1 MVNIYIV
8 TSDIKVFNKLNQNLK
23 NTSYMKINS
32 VLMNSIDDLIERI
45 DNHQDVDV
53 ALISEDV
60 VNDISYNVIDREIV
74 KVRNTPYLI
83 INTSEKILMD
93 AIHSNAQDIILL
105 NNLDIDRAIW
115 SIMHSLERNKMINR
129 LYEDSIEDELTGL
142 YNRRGFLRLAK
153 DAIRFMDVPDYHILF
168 IDMDKMKLI
177 NDKHGHDMGDK
188 ALKEAA
194 KILRAS
200 FREGD
205 IISRYGGDEF
215 IIFVSSMNDEALEKI
230 KKRIN
235 NNVSKFNDNNKS
247 VYKLG
252 LTIGHTKIDYLK
264 KESLQQVINRADKMM
279 YSNK

>member
-83 INTSEKILMD
+83 INTSKKILMD

-264 KESLQQVINRADKMM
+264 KESLQQVINRADKIM

>member
-8 TSDIKVFNKLNQNLK
+8 TNDIKVFEKLNKSFNK
-23 NTSYMKINS
+23 TCYMKINS
-32 VLMNSIDDLIERI
+32 IKLDSIDALIHRI

-53 ALISEDV
+53 ALISENV
-60 VNDISYNVIDREIV
+60 VNEVSYNRIDREVV

-83 INTSEKILMD
+83 INTSEKILME

-105 NNLDIDRAIW
+105 NNLDIDRAMW

-153 DAIRFMDVPDYHILF
+153 DAIRFMDIPNYHIIF

-177 NDKHGHDMGDK
+177 NDNHGHDMGDN

-194 KILRAS
+194 KILRMS

-215 IIFVSSMNDEALEKI
+215 IVFVSSMRDDALDNI
-230 KKRIN
+230 KKRIKD
-235 NNVSKFNDNNKS
+235 NVNLFNKNGKS
-247 VYKLG
+247 VYELG
-252 LTIGHTKIDYLK
+252 LTIGHAKTDQAKN
-264 KESLQQVINRADKMM
+264 ESLQEIINKADKIM
-279 YSNK
+279 YLNK

>member
-8 TSDIKVFNKLNQNLK
+8 TSDIKVFNKLDQNLK

-32 VLMNSIDDLIERI
+32 VLMNSMDDLIERI

-83 INTSEKILMD
+83 INTSKKILMD

-264 KESLQQVINRADKMM
+264 KESLQQVINRADKIM

>member
-8 TSDIKVFNKLNQNLK
+8 TNDIKVFEKLNKSFNK
-23 NTSYMKINS
+23 TSYVKINS
-32 VLMNSIDDLIERI
+32 IKLDSIDALIDRI

-53 ALISEDV
+53 ALISENV
-60 VNDISYNVIDREIV
+60 VNEVSYNTIDREVV

-83 INTSEKILMD
+83 INTSEKILME

-105 NNLDIDRAIW
+105 NNLDIDRAMW

-153 DAIRFMDVPDYHILF
+153 DAIRFMDIPNYHIIF

-177 NDKHGHDMGDK
+177 NDNHGHDMGDN

-194 KILRAS
+194 KILRMS

-215 IIFVSSMNDEALEKI
+215 IVFVSSMKDDALDNI
-230 KKRIN
+230 KKRIKD
-235 NNVSKFNDNNKS
+235 NVNLFNKNGKS
-247 VYKLG
+247 VYELG
-252 LTIGHTKIDYLK
+252 LTIGHAKTDQAKN
-264 KESLQQVINRADKMM
+264 ESLQEIINRADKIM
-279 YSNK
+279 YLNK

>member
-8 TSDIKVFNKLNQNLK
+8 TSDIKVFNKLDQNLK

-32 VLMNSIDDLIERI
+32 VLMNSMDDLIERI

-60 VNDISYNVIDREIV
+60 VNDISYNAIDREIV

-264 KESLQQVINRADKMM
+264 KESLQQVINRADKIM

>member
-8 TSDIKVFNKLNQNLK
+8 TSDIKVFNKLDQNLK

-83 INTSEKILMD
+83 INTSKKILMD

-194 KILRAS
+194 KILRSS

>member
-8 TSDIKVFNKLNQNLK
+8 TSDIKVFNKLDQNLK

-264 KESLQQVINRADKMM
+264 KESLQQVINRADKIM

>member
-8 TSDIKVFNKLNQNLK
+8 TNDIEVFEKLNKSFNK
-23 NTSYMKINS
+23 TSYMKINS
-32 VLMNSIDDLIERI
+32 IKLDSIDALIDRI
-45 DNHQDVDV
+45 DNHQDDDV
-53 ALISEDV
+53 ALISENV
-60 VNDISYNVIDREIV
+60 VNEVSYNRIDREVV

-83 INTSEKILMD
+83 INTSEKILME

-105 NNLDIDRAIW
+105 NNLDIDRAMW

-153 DAIRFMDVPDYHILF
+153 DAIRFMDIPNYHIIF

-177 NDKHGHDMGDK
+177 NDNHGHDMGDN

-194 KILRAS
+194 KILRMS

-215 IIFVSSMNDEALEKI
+215 IVFVSSMRDDALDNI
-230 KKRIN
+230 KKRIKD
-235 NNVSKFNDNNKS
+235 NVNLFNKNGKS
-247 VYKLG
+247 VYELG
-252 LTIGHTKIDYLK
+252 LTIGHAKTDQAKN
-264 KESLQQVINRADKMM
+264 ESLQEIINKADKIM
-279 YSNK
+279 YLNK

>member
-8 TSDIKVFNKLNQNLK
+8 TSDIKVFNKLNHNLK
-23 NTSYMKINS
+23 KTSYMNINL

-60 VNDISYNVIDREIV
+60 VNDITYTVIDREIV

-153 DAIRFMDVPDYHILF
+153 DAIRFMDVPNYHILF

-177 NDKHGHDMGDK
+177 NDNHGHNMGDK

-235 NNVSKFNDNNKS
+235 NNIIKFNDNTKS

-252 LTIGHTKIDYLK
+252 LTIGHAKIDNLK
-264 KESLQQVINRADKMM
+264 KESLQQVINRADKIM

>member
-8 TSDIKVFNKLNQNLK
+8 TNDIEVFEKLNKSFNK
-23 NTSYMKINS
+23 TSYMKINS
-32 VLMNSIDDLIERI
+32 IKLDSIDALIDRI

-53 ALISEDV
+53 ALISENV
-60 VNDISYNVIDREIV
+60 VNEVSYNRIDREVV

-83 INTSEKILMD
+83 INTSEKILME

-105 NNLDIDRAIW
+105 NNLDIDRAMW

-153 DAIRFMDVPDYHILF
+153 DAIRFMDIPNYHIIF

-177 NDKHGHDMGDK
+177 NDNHGHDMGDN

-194 KILRAS
+194 KILRMS

-215 IIFVSSMNDEALEKI
+215 IVFVSSMRDDALDNI
-230 KKRIN
+230 KKRIKD
-235 NNVSKFNDNNKS
+235 NVNLFNKNGKS
-247 VYKLG
+247 VYELG
-252 LTIGHTKIDYLK
+252 LTIGHAKTDQAKN
-264 KESLQQVINRADKMM
+264 ESLQEIINKADKIM
-279 YSNK
+279 YLNK